1 MPKPYKVQDKYFHKA
16 KEMGYRA
23 RSAFKLLEI
32 QEKFHLLKSGQKV
45 LDLGAAPGSFLQVIS
60 KIVGP
65 NGMVIGVD
73 LKAIEPFREKNIYTL
88 EEDIFSKDKVLDFL
102 ESFDFDKVDLVT
114 SDLAPNTS
122 GIRDIDQGN
131 SAELTSEAFSI
142 AKCFL
147 KQNGAFV
154 AKIFQGADL
163 QELLR
168 EVRKSFK
175 KVTLYKPSATR
186 DRSFETYMVAIGF
199 KPDTIGT

>member
-32 QEKFHLLKSGQKV
+32 QEKFHLLKAGQKV

-88 EEDIFSKDKVLDFL
+88 EEDIFAKDNVLEFL
-102 ESFDFDKVDLVT
+102 KSFDFDKVDLVT

-122 GIRDIDQGN
+122 GIRDIDQGK
-131 SAELTSEAFSI
+131 SAELTAEAFAI

-147 KQNGAFV
+147 KNKGAFV
-154 AKIFQGADL
+154 AKIFQGEDL

-175 KVTLYKPSATR
+175 KVTLYKPRATR
-186 DRSFETYMVAIGF
+186 DRSFETYMVAFGF